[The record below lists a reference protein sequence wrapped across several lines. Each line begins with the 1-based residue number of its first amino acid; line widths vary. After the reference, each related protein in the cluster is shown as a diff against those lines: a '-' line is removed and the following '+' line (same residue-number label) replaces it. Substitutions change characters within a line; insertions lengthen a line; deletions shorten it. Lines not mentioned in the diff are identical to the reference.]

1 MAGEPWRDALRRST
15 LGSAV
20 PGTSPGTAATAGSAA
35 APPSGA
41 TAPASARNA
50 DPAQLSPRIAALQQ
64 ERDALQARL
73 AALTTN
79 DALSGDPRYA
89 VPPMA
94 ARREDYLRWAGARDA
109 RRTSGRDATEDRPR
123 PRAEAAP
130 PGDARAEPAPA
141 LRPTPGEAEPAG
153 SVPTDPLAWMR
164 NRDQAMVRARARDAA
179 AAPRTVEAARDTL
192 RDGAR
197 TTVDD
202 IGRALPAF
210 DRVDA
215 TRRMRERADDTLRE
229 VARPVSKA
237 MDALQRPKRAIAED
251 WAERARKRVP
261 ALGKDDGYDKRAQRL
276 LGVDVGSLED
286 IAAQS
291 DKLRD
296 QARQMREIAD
306 LATEKDEARRERA
319 INRLR
324 ERKQQERG

>member
-1 MAGEPWRDALRRST
+1 MAGEPWRDALRRSS
-15 LGSAV
+15 LGGAV
-20 PGTSPGTAATAGSAA
+20 PGTSPGSAPGMAAPAGSAS
-35 APPSGA
+35 APASG
-41 TAPASARNA
+41 ASARNA
-50 DPAQLSPRIAALQQ
+50 DPAQLSPRIAQLQQ
-64 ERDALQARL
+64 ERDALQAKI

-89 VPPMA
+89 VSPMA
-94 ARREDYLRWAGARDA
+94 ARREDYLRWASARDA
-109 RRTSGRDATEDRPR
+109 RRATGRETAEDRPR
-123 PRAEAAP
+123 TRAEADAA
-130 PGDARAEPAPA
+130 GDARAEPVPA
-141 LRPTPGEAEPAG
+141 LRATPGEAEPAG
-153 SVPTDPLAWMR
+153 RVPTDPLAWMR
-164 NRDQAMVRARARDAA
+164 NRDQAIVRERARDA
-179 AAPRTVEAARDTL
+179 EAALRTFDAARADT
-192 RDGAR
+192 RA
-197 TTVDD
+197 TVDD

-215 TRRMRERADDTLRE
+215 TRRMRERADETLRE
-229 VARPVSKA
+229 VARPVAKA
-237 MDALQRPKRAIAED
+237 VEQLSRPKRAIAED

-261 ALGKDDGYDKRAQRL
+261 ALGKGDGYDKRAQRL